1 MKNKVILVGAI
12 NEGNTPTCGETMK
25 NQLFVKRFNELFDK
39 VITVDTLNWKKR
51 PWVLVKLFCTLLF
64 NRGAKVIISA
74 SGAAAMLI
82 KFLYYIPL
90 KKNVYFWVVGGDF
103 SFAIDNGRYSV
114 KSLKQLNYIL
124 VQGQSMVESLS
135 GYGLTNVLH
144 VPNSK
149 PITFKPAIKP
159 KENGD
164 IYRFVFLSRVH
175 PDKGIGEILDAT
187 ERLNSLGL
195 QNRFEVDFYG
205 KVEPS
210 YEETFRA
217 EINKCANVHY
227 KGFLNL
233 MNNSGYETL
242 SRYDVMLFPTYWGGE
257 GFPGVVIDANM
268 AGLPII
274 ASDWNM
280 NQEVIEDGET
290 GFIIPVRDSNALA
303 NYMEKFI
310 NKEVDLEKMK
320 RYCVDY
326 IQQFDYRNVLSEE
339 LMKTIKL
346 L

>member
-1 MKNKVILVGAI
+1 MKNKVILIGAI
-12 NEGNTPTCGETMK
+12 NLGNTPTCGETMK

-51 PWVLVKLFCTLLF
+51 PWVLVKLFFTLLF

-114 KSLKQLNYIL
+114 KSLKRLNYIL

-135 GYGLTNVLH
+135 GYGLTNVIH

-149 PITFKPAIKP
+149 PITFKPAIAP
-159 KENGD
+159 KEDND

-205 KVEPS
+205 KIEHS
-210 YEETFRA
+210 YEELFKS
-217 EINKCANVHY
+217 EIAKYTNVHY

-233 MNNSGYETL
+233 MNNDGYVIL

-268 AGLPII
+268 SGLPII

-280 NQEVIEDGET
+280 NREVIENGKT

-303 NYMEKFI
+303 NYMEKII
-310 NKEVDLEKMK
+310 NKEVDLEEMK